1 MLPKDFDR
9 EAICRSISDGVY
21 RAFADMI
28 NDTLVNSSGRDAI
41 LDSIELGVH
50 GAIIEIMD
58 ACGGYPLTRRDVMEM
73 IKQGTAEA
81 ISEKELP

>member
-1 MLPKDFDR
+1 MLPEDFDR

-28 NDTLVNSSGRDAI
+28 NDTDLHSTGCDAI
-41 LDSIELGVH
+41 LDSIESAFR

-58 ACGGYPLTRRDVMEM
+58 ACGGYPITRNNVMEM

-81 ISEKELP
+81 MSEKELP